1 MTNLMHK
8 AVKDYDA
15 DIVVP
20 LDADEFLISR
30 NLDITV
36 RQILVNLS
44 TDTCAIPEYK
54 FILTKPDDL
63 YLGKF
68 ILDIPCS
75 YDEKEAIYKK
85 ILLKKEIITDSLVIG
100 QGNHNLIDNNI
111 VVESPINNNL
121 VIAHFPVRGEEQ
133 ILSKYVIGWIANA
146 AKYSTSTLS
155 ATHWKDKFKEYC
167 ANGYL
172 NTEKINCDNKIIKF
186 STDNSCDIKYTCKRN
201 NITTLAVKL
210 AKISEKLADELFK
223 VKFLNNNFTIGI
235 FMPISQDLSRFM
247 DTIYSL

>member
-1 MTNLMHK
+1 MKKVVIITMVRNEEDIIESFIRHCNLFADDILVIDHDSIDSTSEILYKLREEGLPLHIEKKINIEHIQSECMTNLMHK

-20 LDADEFLISR
+20 LAADEFLISR

-167 ANGYL
+167 A
-172 NTEKINCDNKIIKF
+172 EH
-186 STDNSCDIKYTCKRN
+186 
-201 NITTLAVKL
+201 
-210 AKISEKLADELFK
+210 
-223 VKFLNNNFTIGI
+223 
-235 FMPISQDLSRFM
+235 
-247 DTIYSL
+247 